1 MAKLYLSTSVNRPLG
16 SAAYQERASF
26 PSNLKD
32 WDRIFKQCFILSH
45 SVKNTIHDKYCRAS
59 WKGPEVNGN

>member
-1 MAKLYLSTSVNRPLG
+1 MAKPYLSTSVNRPLG

-32 WDRIFKQCFILSH
+32 WDRIFKQSFISPH
-45 SVKNTIHDKYCRAS
+45 SVKILFVINTAQLPGMDQK
-59 WKGPEVNGN
+59 